1 MSLPRTAPRTAWKAG
16 QSGNPGG
23 RWAEREF
30 ATMLRVAVRD
40 VVDPVSKKIKL
51 RAIAEQLVDQ
61 AVAGDLT
68 AISMVADRLDGKPIS
83 EHVSTSR
90 GIVDMSDQEL
100 LAIVVEAQTIE
111 HEPLDNV
118 TPMIPDKKGDT

>member
-1 MSLPRTAPRTAWKAG
+1 
-16 QSGNPGG
+16 
-23 RWAEREF
+23 
-30 ATMLRVAVRD
+30 MLRVAVRD

-83 EHVSTSR
+83 EHVSSSR
-90 GIVDMSDQEL
+90 GLIDMSDQEL
-100 LAIVVEAQTIE
+100 LAIVVEAHETIE
-111 HEPLDNV
+111 HDPLDNV
-118 TPMIPDKKGDT
+118 TPMIPSKQGNT

>member
-1 MSLPRTAPRTAWKAG
+1 
-16 QSGNPGG
+16 
-23 RWAEREF
+23 
-30 ATMLRVAVRD
+30 MLRVAVRD

-100 LAIVVEAQTIE
+100 LALVVEAHETIE

-118 TPMIPDKKGDT
+118 TPMIPDKQGNT